1 MSEDLIATT
10 KNIAS
15 RMPLYREVE
24 QQKACLLKCA
34 DELAKLLAERDTL
47 RAELEGER
55 QAWAMAQRHLGD
67 RADELRKIE
76 RQYAEIRAER
86 DLLRKSIE
94 RMMSA
99 AGNPNAIRGCQLIV
113 KLGKEALAGGKDE

>member
-1 MSEDLIATT
+1 MSEDTL
-10 KNIAS
+10 
-15 RMPLYREVE
+15 
-24 QQKACLLKCA
+24 KAWAHWVSLDKEAA
-34 DELAKLLAERDTL
+34 DPQILMAKDISALLAERDSL

-113 KLGKEALAGGKDE
+113 KLGKEALAGSKDE